1 MLRDFESRLR
11 RFASTFERRPFF
23 NWFPRTSRATEGS
36 CSRQFPCVEW
46 KFGIDF
52 SLFFSSYSG
61 STDFSARNVTLPPRT
76 RYKRRDYDANH
87 GNTGDAVN
95 RVVEKEE
102 RLEPN

>member
-52 SLFFSSYSG
+52 SLFFFLLTAEVPTSL
-61 STDFSARNVTLPPRT
+61 RETLPFHLERDTNVETTT
-76 RYKRRDYDANH
+76 RI
-87 GNTGDAVN
+87 TGTLATQSIVW
-95 RVVEKEE
+95 
-102 RLEPN
+102 